1 VETVLKGMST
11 SAHTRVGR
19 RLAPAMTLAVALMI
33 AGCGSSSSHNS
44 TPSMSMSMSHTASK
58 SHAMPA
64 SAVIKSGHV
73 AVQITN
79 FAFSPAQIT
88 VKAGTHVTWTNHD
101 QTAHTAT
108 ANNNSFDTGTIAPK
122 ASKTVDFKKPG
133 TYKYHCAFHAFMTG
147 TVVVK

>member
-1 VETVLKGMST
+1 M
-11 SAHTRVGR
+11 RIGR
-19 RLAPAMTLAVALMI
+19 RLAPAMILAAVLVT
-33 AGCGSSSSHNS
+33 AGCGSSSSHSS
-44 TPSMSMSMSHTASK
+44 TPSMSMSHAASK
-58 SHAMPA
+58 SPAMPA

-73 AVQITN
+73 AVQISN

-88 VKAGTHVTWTNHD
+88 VKAGTRVTWTNHD

-122 ASKTVDFKKPG
+122 ASRTVDFKRPG

-147 TVVVK
+147 TIVVK

>member
-1 VETVLKGMST
+1 M
-11 SAHTRVGR
+11 RIGR
-19 RLAPAMTLAVALMI
+19 RLAPVMILAVTVVI
-33 AGCGSSSSHNS
+33 AGCGSSRSHSS
-44 TPSMSMSMSHTASK
+44 TPSMSMSMSMSHAASK

-73 AVQITN
+73 TVQISN
-79 FAFSPAQIT
+79 FAFSPTQIT
-88 VKAGTHVTWTNHD
+88 VKAGTRVTWTNHD
-101 QTAHTAT
+101 KTAHTAT

-147 TVVVK
+147 TVVVKP

>member
-1 VETVLKGMST
+1 METVLKGMST
-11 SAHTRVGR
+11 STHTRIGR
-19 RLAPAMTLAVALMI
+19 RLAPATILAVALVI

-44 TPSMSMSMSHTASK
+44 TPSMSMSMSHAASK

-79 FAFSPAQIT
+79 FAFSPAHIT

-122 ASKTVDFKKPG
+122 ASQTVDFKQPG

>member
-1 VETVLKGMST
+1 M
-11 SAHTRVGR
+11 RVGR
-19 RLAPAMTLAVALMI
+19 RLAPAMILAVALMI
-33 AGCGSSSSHNS
+33 AGCGSSSTHNA
-44 TPSMSMSMSHTASK
+44 TPSMSMSMSHAASK

-79 FAFSPAQIT
+79 FAFSPARIT
-88 VKAGTHVTWTNHD
+88 VKAGTRVTWTNHD

-147 TVVVK
+147 IVVVKP